1 MKISKTPDALVN
13 LKIRLDQL
21 DGLATEGSL
30 LSGKDKERVSALCG
44 KGRETLVT
52 AGQTPLKIGLLGGT
66 GVGKSSI
73 INALAE
79 QVVSVASHKRPYT
92 DKVVVYCHK
101 EIEPGF
107 GDDYSFL
114 APPAEHE
121 IDGIKHIIICD
132 MPDYDSLVKTHH
144 QMVMDFTVELDLLIW
159 VTSPEKYADGAMWEL
174 MKLLK
179 KSSKNFSFVLNKR
192 DELSEEDLVKVMGRF
207 TIMLQQSFTDSPRIF
222 ALSAKEAFAGDDS
235 PGSREFHRFA
245 SFIFKERREKELLAI
260 KAANIEEEIDD
271 LVQGILKDLRMG
283 QDIQRLLKTLEE
295 VETDLDALK
304 ETASNEVL
312 DLIDTNL
319 EDRLFNVLEDR
330 DTYLWPVR
338 LANNLL
344 RRFMPSAKRM
354 HVSKEMGSLPEYIKA
369 LDNRLNSTIV
379 GLTGDVPTLSLSE
392 RLEGFIRKNRQSLDI
407 LTELSHLGQWGTRFF
422 IMRQWLYLGV
432 PVIFFFFHMFGAHQ
446 ISELS
451 EFLDPLKIIHDLFN
465 LPLRLF
471 QGEGAV
477 AFASLILIEG
487 VISIH
492 LSSMKLKHLTTLV
505 NKIKTTIGEGMAAGL
520 MEQLIEEFSLMRKW
534 SQRIDNEFKILK
546 GDGAGRME

>member
-13 LKIRLDQL
+13 FKTRLDQL
-21 DGLATEGSL
+21 NGLATEGSL
-30 LSGKDKERVSALCG
+30 LSHEDKDRVSALCG
-44 KGRETLVT
+44 KGREALVR
-52 AGQTPLKIGLLGGT
+52 AGRTPLKIGLLGGT

-79 QVVSVASHKRPYT
+79 QIVSVASHKRPYT

-101 EIEPGF
+101 KIEPGF

-121 IDGIKHIIICD
+121 VDEIKHIIICD

-192 DELSEEDLVKVMGRF
+192 DELSEEDLVKVMGRL

-222 ALSAKEAFAGDDS
+222 AFSAKEAFAGDDS
-235 PGSREFHRFA
+235 PGSREFQRFA

-260 KAANIEEEIDD
+260 KAANVEEELDD

-283 QDIQRLLKTLEE
+283 QDIKRLLKALGE
-295 VETDLDALK
+295 VEEELGSLK
-304 ETASNEVL
+304 ETARNEVL
-312 DLIDTNL
+312 DLIDPDL
-319 EDRLFNVLEDR
+319 DDRLFNVLEDR
-330 DTYLWPVR
+330 DTYLRPVR

-344 RRFMPSAKRM
+344 RRFMPSAKRIR
-354 HVSKEMGSLPEYIKA
+354 VSRETCSLPEYIKA
-369 LDNRLNSTIV
+369 LDNRLNSAIV
-379 GLTGDVPTLSLSE
+379 GLAGHIPILSMAE
-392 RLEGFIRKNRQSLDI
+392 RLDVFVHKNRQSLDV
-407 LTELSHLGQWGTRFF
+407 LTELSHLGQRGTRFF

-432 PVIFFFFHMFGAHQ
+432 PVIFFFFHMLGVHQ

-451 EFLDPLKIIHDLFN
+451 ELDPLKIINNLFN

-471 QGEGAV
+471 QGEGAI

-505 NKIKTTIGEGMAAGL
+505 KKIKTTIGEGMAGAL

-534 SQRIDNEFKILK
+534 SQKIDNEFKILK